1 MLVHEDLV
9 VETGVGPSAGGKPPT
24 LLGLNAGARSVISVD
39 LSDGTLTGSVLDLK
53 ATIADASDPQS
64 LMARGEGG
72 VQQLFDVLDEL
83 VEAAP
88 APILGI
94 GVGTPGVVDSV
105 GTVVEASNLGWHNI
119 PLGDLLAD
127 RYNVPVKV
135 LNNSRAAALAEYSF
149 GGYDA
154 KNLVVVK
161 IGNGIGAGV
170 VLDGRI
176 HSGEN
181 DAAGEIGHVVVDP
194 DGPACFCGKAGC
206 LETVAAIPYLIR
218 TLARFTD
225 DSASLPA
232 PDVLGRAAE
241 LAEEGNPDV
250 LAVLNEAGRNLAKV
264 LSTTVAILDVHQ
276 VIVTGP
282 ISRLGEP
289 FLARLRSEIQQ
300 RILPTLAA
308 KLELRF
314 GRTGERAVRMGA
326 AAYVVNDQLG
336 VL

>member
-1 MLVHEDLV
+1 
-9 VETGVGPSAGGKPPT
+9 
-24 LLGLNAGARSVISVD
+24 
-39 LSDGTLTGSVLDLK
+39 
-53 ATIADASDPQS
+53 
-64 LMARGEGG
+64 
-72 VQQLFDVLDEL
+72 
-83 VEAAP
+83 
-88 APILGI
+88 
-94 GVGTPGVVDSV
+94 
-105 GTVVEASNLGWHNI
+105 
-119 PLGDLLAD
+119 
-127 RYNVPVKV
+127 
-135 LNNSRAAALAEYSF
+135 
-149 GGYDA
+149 A

-308 KLELRF
+308 KLELRY